1 MQKKKKKKEPWNFIP
16 KKNKMLGVKLMPK
29 AWRGAPEWKLEVWSQ
44 GSVVSYFLNVKFLN
58 KTWNTSF
65 GELATFFWTW
75 NLEDA
80 KNRKESHKKA

>member
-1 MQKKKKKKEPWNFIP
+1 LKFYSKE
-16 KKNKMLGVKLMPK
+16 KNKMLGVKLMPK

-44 GSVVSYFLNVKFLN
+44 GSVVSYFLNVKLLN

-65 GELATFFWTW
+65 WELATFFLTW